1 MRSGPPP
8 LVSSVV
14 KTRSATGDPVF
25 STVAHSPIFVQT
37 PAVRWCTSQLVGS
50 GGSLQRLYAARAT
63 RSVDVPTGHH
73 PFVARPDLVAEQ
85 VLALR

>member
-1 MRSGPPP
+1 M
-8 LVSSVV
+8 
-14 KTRSATGDPVF
+14 
-25 STVAHSPIFVQT
+25 
-37 PAVRWCTSQLVGS
+37 
-50 GGSLQRLYAARAT
+50 QRLYAARAT